1 MAGTDHPRRP
11 PPHSALDGPA
21 GRIGAAL
28 VLALVVAAL
37 LAIHWD
43 DLFPPET
50 AAAGGDDP
58 LAACIAERGA
68 EIEAMIEQ
76 NPAMAGRREM
86 LLASVPAMCA
96 DQLGEGGSGG
106 PPAPPPGLPAQ

>member
-1 MAGTDHPRRP
+1 MASGRPRRG
-11 PPHSALDGPA
+11 SALDGAA
-21 GRIGAAL
+21 GRAGAAV
-28 VLALVVAAL
+28 VLALVAAAL
-37 LAIHWD
+37 LAMHWD

-50 AAAGGDDP
+50 AAGGAGDDP
-58 LAACIAERGA
+58 LAACIAGRES

-96 DQLGEGGSGG
+96 DELGTGSSGG
-106 PPAPPPGLPAQ
+106 PPPPSPPLPAQ